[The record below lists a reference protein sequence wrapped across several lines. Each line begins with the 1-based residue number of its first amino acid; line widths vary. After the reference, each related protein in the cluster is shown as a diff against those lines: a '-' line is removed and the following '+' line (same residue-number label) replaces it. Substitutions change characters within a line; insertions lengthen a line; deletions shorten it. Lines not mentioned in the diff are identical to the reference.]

1 MELLSRRE
9 EQSNGQTVQVI
20 ECLLLY
26 RENPVPATF
35 QHMFGARFAGTHT
48 LHTLRPHALL
58 ACTSVN

>member
-35 QHMFGARFAGTHT
+35 QHMFGARLAGT
-48 LHTLRPHALL
+48 LQHTLRPRALRPD
-58 ACTSVN
+58 